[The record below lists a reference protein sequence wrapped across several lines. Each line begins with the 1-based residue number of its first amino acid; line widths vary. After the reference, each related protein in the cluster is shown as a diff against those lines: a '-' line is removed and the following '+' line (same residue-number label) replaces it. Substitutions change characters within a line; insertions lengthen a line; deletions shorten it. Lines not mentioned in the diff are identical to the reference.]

1 MSNQYIGKKYG
12 RLTVISRTEEKIER
26 AYLYECLCDCG
37 KTTYQV
43 IAQLKNGHVKSC
55 SCLQKEIVK
64 EMNQRVNAGG
74 TKNYPFT
81 RKGDKG
87 NKTGFRGV
95 NTYTQSGK
103 TKYFA
108 RLYFKGKKYQKK
120 GFLTIE
126 EALEYRK
133 YLEDTYLPDEK
144 KPK

>member
-1 MSNQYIGKKYG
+1 MSNLTKKFG
-12 RLTVISRTEEKIER
+12 RLTVISRTDKARER

-37 KTTYQV
+37 NTTHQV

-55 SCLQKEIVK
+55 GCLQKEAVT
-64 EMNQRVNAGG
+64 EMNKRVNADG

-87 NKTGFRGV
+87 NETGFRGV
-95 NTYTQSGK
+95 NTYEQSGK
-103 TKYFA
+103 TKYSA
-108 RLYFKGKKYQKK
+108 RLYFKGKNYQKK

-133 YLEDTYLPDEK
+133 YLENTFLPDEK